1 MNDKNNFPLA
11 AKVSIK
17 VRAIFFAEHLDLK
30 NMETA
35 DRLAS
40 FPLML
45 RVKSEG
51 CAALFRY
58 GVLVFFNVDP
68 MDEISFSEAIKHF
81 ASDGFA
87 KPEIDEV
94 MISVNPDSEEFVA
107 NDVIN
112 IKKVTVERLQVI
124 AEVLSK
130 NVVLAY
136 YEAKVSSHFDSIEP
150 LAYSLK
156 NKGSAAQ
163 NTKALLAHI
172 GDTLLSLHTMVG
184 RVEVEEKPEVIWT
197 HPGLERFYS
206 RLEDEYELRER
217 HTAIERKLKLIS
229 DTSETVL
236 DLIRTHQNHRLE
248 WYIIALIIIE
258 IIITLYEL
266 FIHPFV
272 FHH

>member
-68 MDEISFSEAIKHF
+68 MDEISFSEAIKNF
-81 ASDGFA
+81 ASEGFA
-87 KPEIDEV
+87 NPEIDEV

-130 NVVLAY
+130 NVVLAH